1 MSEQWNGYISEND
14 GPWRLVVAGVTV
26 GAAWT
31 LLVNV
36 ESPAKHVERMVLKAG
51 KPLPKRK
58 KVRVRK

>member
-14 GPWRLVVAGVTV
+14 GQWRLVVAGVTED
-26 GAAWT
+26 AAWT

-36 ESPAKHVERMVLKAG
+36 ESPAKHVERIVVQAG
-51 KPLPKRK
+51 KPLPRRK